1 MAHGWHR
8 LHPLSPLVRSGRG
21 VLAVLALAGLSTS
34 GAIGRGTGTRWY
46 DVAVPAFVAVAAVVN
61 WLVTRWKVDG
71 ATLRIETG
79 LLRRDSRQ
87 LPIARIQAVDL
98 VRPFLARM
106 LGLAEIRVRLAGS
119 GDADGRLA
127 YLTEP
132 AAEALRARLLAA
144 HHGLDPATPEPAEAV
159 VSTVPIGRLAG
170 AALIPAV
177 LLAAVAVA
185 VGALTVAVAPGGL
198 LAVGAP
204 LAWWL
209 IICGTIAWRRVSSE
223 YAFTVA
229 MSPDGVRIRRGLLG
243 TVAETIPVPRIQ
255 AVRMIEPL
263 LWRPLH
269 WCRLEVDVAG
279 SLGHDHPEG
288 TGAVRKALLPVGSP
302 EEARRLLVIALLIRG
317 DDPPG
322 TPSAGPGGHSASPG
336 ASPRTPRPG
345 TPEWVRAPV
354 LQHGAPAPVAQGW
367 PELTRPPR
375 RARWKV
381 LLSYHFLAAGHDGTL
396 AVAVTGR
403 VRRETIWVPLAKA
416 QSVRLV
422 QGPVQRWLGLATVH
436 LDAAG
441 KRVRAEFRERGY
453 AEARSLVD
461 DLAALSRSAR
471 RQASRAG
478 EGRPDPG
485 RPDPG
490 RPDPGQPDPGQP
502 DPGQPDP
509 GPGGPEAG
517 AAGSPGIGQAASVA
531 SPVNASHSE
540 A

>member
-1 MAHGWHR
+1 MLDQGWRR

-21 VLAVLALAGLSTS
+21 LVAVLALAGLSTS
-34 GAIGRGTGTRWY
+34 GVVGSGTGTRWY
-46 DVAVPAFVAVAAVVN
+46 DLALPVLIAAAALVN

-98 VRPFLARM
+98 LRPFFARM

-127 YLTEP
+127 YLTE
-132 AAEALRARLLAA
+132 AAAFALRARLLAA
-144 HHGLDPATPEPAEAV
+144 HHGMDPATPEPAESV
-159 VSTVPIGRLAG
+159 VTSVGTGRLVG
-170 AALIPAV
+170 SALISAV
-177 LLAAVAVA
+177 PLAVVAVA
-185 VGALTVAVAPGGL
+185 VGAAIVAVTPGGL

-209 IICGTIAWRRVSSE
+209 IICGSIVWRRVSTQ

-229 MSPDGVRIRRGLLG
+229 VSPDGVRIRRGLLG

-255 AVRMIEPL
+255 AMRMIEPL

-279 SLGHDHPEG
+279 GLGHDHPEG
-288 TGAVRKALLPVGSP
+288 FGAVRKALLPVGTQD
-302 EEARRLLVIALLIRG
+302 EARRLLEVAL
-317 DDPPG
+317 
-322 TPSAGPGGHSASPG
+322 
-336 ASPRTPRPG
+336 
-345 TPEWVRAPV
+345 
-354 LQHGAPAPVAQGW
+354 PATGGW
-367 PELTRPPR
+367 PALTKPPR

-381 LLSYHFLAAGHDGTL
+381 PLSYHFLAAGHDGTL

-403 VRRETIWVPLAKA
+403 VRRETTLVPLAKT

-422 QGPVQRWLGLATVH
+422 QGPLQRWLGLATVH

-441 KRVRAEFRERGY
+441 KRVRAEFRERQQ
-453 AEARSLVD
+453 EQARSLVGE
-461 DLAALSRSAR
+461 LAALSRSAR
-471 RQASRAG
+471 RQASLAAGDRPAPPLGAAPPSGSGPGPTIRAG
-478 EGRPDPG
+478 GHDTAVGPVTEEPG
-485 RPDPG
+485 R
-490 RPDPGQPDPGQP
+490 QA
-502 DPGQPDP
+502 
-509 GPGGPEAG
+509 PGGSR
-517 AAGSPGIGQAASVA
+517 GSLPRTSTAGQAASVV
-531 SPVNASHSE
+531 SPVNASQSE